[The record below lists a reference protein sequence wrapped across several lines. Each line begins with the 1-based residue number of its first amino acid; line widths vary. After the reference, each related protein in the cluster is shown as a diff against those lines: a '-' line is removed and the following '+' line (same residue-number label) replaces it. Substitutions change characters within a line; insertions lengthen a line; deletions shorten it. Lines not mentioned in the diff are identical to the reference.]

1 MCETDDGRGV
11 ASTMAGGADMEL
23 DRLRRFRRDL
33 HQIPELDFDLPKT
46 IAYVTRELESV
57 SERANRNSTGRSIQA
72 RATVFSPSRSS
83 VCCHFD
89 LGTTHATAIRSDMD
103 ALPVSERTGVAY
115 ASTHPGRMHAC
126 GHDGHMSMVLG
137 LAWWLAD
144 HLDRLPRSLLLVFQP
159 AEETTGGAKAV
170 CESGVFERLGVD
182 RIYGFHLWPELPR
195 AALASRA
202 GALLA
207 SSREVSVSFSGRA
220 SHIARAEDGADALE
234 ACCDFLGRAYA
245 SMDECRLEEACL
257 LKFGRMEAG
266 EVRNQI
272 AASARLEGSLRT
284 FSTTMG
290 RRVSAELPR
299 IARDA
304 AEPRGCEALVSLSEG
319 YPPVVNDENLY
330 VRSREWLAMDDI
342 ELKTLPEPLLIAEDF
357 AWYQQWLPGMFLLL
371 GTGTGIPL
379 HSDRFDF
386 DESILVAGLDVYKR
400 LVMMP

>member
-1 MCETDDGRGV
+1 MRKADDDRRGTNPVTD
-11 ASTMAGGADMEL
+11 GADAEL

-46 IAYVTRELESV
+46 IAYVTRELEGV
-57 SERANRNSTGRSIQA
+57 SEQASRNATARGIQA
-72 RATVFSPSRSS
+72 RVTVFSPSRST
-83 VCCHFD
+83 VCCRFD
-89 LGTTHATAIRSDMD
+89 LGTAHATAIRSDMD
-103 ALPVSERTGVAY
+103 ALPVSERTGATY

-144 HLDRLPRSLLLVFQP
+144 HLDRLSRSLLLLFQP

-207 SSREVSVSFSGRA
+207 SSREVSVTFAGRA

-245 SMDECRLEEACL
+245 YIDKRRHEEACL

-272 AASARLEGSLRT
+272 ASSARLEGSLRT

-290 RRVSAELPR
+290 RRVGDELPR
-299 IARDA
+299 VARDA
-304 AEPRGCEALVSLSEG
+304 AKPRGCEALVSLSDG
-319 YPPVVNDENLY
+319 YPPVVNDEDLY
-330 VRSREWLAMDDI
+330 ARSHAWLAKGGV
-342 ELKTLPEPLLIAEDF
+342 ELKTLPGPLLIAEDF

-379 HSDRFDF
+379 HSDSFDF
-386 DESILVAGLDVYKR
+386 DESILVAGLDAYKR
-400 LVMMP
+400 LVTMA